1 MTNQHN
7 LGDRLNK
14 LREIVKAGRDFDLWD
29 HTDFLIYLLDA
40 LAYLLD
46 ALEEEDENLEE
57 EDENE
62 DDL

>member
-14 LREIVKAGRDFDLWD
+14 LREIVREGIKGEVP
-29 HTDFLIYLLDA
+29 TDFLIDLLKA
-40 LAYLLD
+40 LAYLLE
-46 ALEEEDENLEE
+46 ALEE

-62 DDL
+62 DDP